1 MWLMR
6 LCSHIALPLAVV
18 ALLLAGCAAVATEP
32 ARRVFVTP
40 ARAQEWRVGELHG
53 LGGPYRTPSDSLV
66 RRVERAL
73 LRELPS
79 GSAPRPKDGRQG
91 IDGYGIQY
99 LGFTREGQRLVYAN
113 LFCERDPLPDPTRFW
128 IYVSHGGGCV
138 LGFVYE
144 PATGRLRG

>member
-6 LCSHIALPLAVV
+6 LCFLLALPLAVV
-18 ALLLAGCAAVATEP
+18 LAGCAAVATEP
-32 ARRVFVTP
+32 ARRVVVTP
-40 ARAQEWRVGELHG
+40 ARAQEWRVGELYG
-53 LGGPYRTPSDSLV
+53 LGGPYWTPPDSLV

-79 GSAPRPKDGRQG
+79 VSAPRREDGREG

-113 LFCERDPLPDPTRFW
+113 LFCERDPHPDPTRFW
-128 IYVSHGGGCV
+128 IWTLDGGGCF
-138 LGFVYE
+138 LSFVYD